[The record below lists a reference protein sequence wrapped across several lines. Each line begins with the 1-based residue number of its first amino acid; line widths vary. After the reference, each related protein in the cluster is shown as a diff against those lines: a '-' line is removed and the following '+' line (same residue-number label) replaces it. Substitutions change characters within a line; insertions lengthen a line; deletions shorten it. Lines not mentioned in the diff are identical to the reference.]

1 MRLHRIHVENFRSIH
16 ERTLTLPDC
25 GLVIA
30 EGLNE
35 VGKTSM
41 IEALDLLLDPKLKAT
56 SRAGRVAQTQ
66 PYGTDLPVVVEAEM
80 TVGGVRLIHSKQFLH
95 QPQARLEFV
104 SGRRAG
110 EVLTGEEA
118 TDAMAEIWRGTD
130 DTLWQALRLMQAGS
144 LEALSLRSST
154 ALTAA
159 LDRAIHDQAVRAQ
172 GGEGDDVAAPDS
184 ASGNGAER
192 DGAGLL
198 AAVRHE
204 YEQYWTPTGKPGKVL
219 KEAAAKTE
227 RLTAELQ
234 QATARLAEVDTV
246 VSDLEESQENLE
258 DQQKSLAALK
268 VSAARDA
275 AALADLEDLEHAVT
289 EATRAEQDARHLR
302 DAAVDELKDRR
313 AAVAELADARDAE
326 EDARAAARTALEAV
340 EAVESQFTEAD
351 QAWREADSA
360 RRKAKEA
367 WDAAR
372 RRASELRDQARLER
386 LNQTITTITAL
397 QAEIAEA
404 ENRIDTN
411 PATAAG
417 IKAARAA
424 EQKLTAAR
432 IRLETASP
440 RMTLSRLAEDAPE
453 LRVDGEP
460 ISGEGDDE
468 SRVVDRRTVVEVAEA
483 WRITV
488 VPAAD
493 VDDLAHQV
501 EAAERDLA
509 ALLDPMRVATVEE
522 ARDLLSRRRREEDAL
537 TALRQRVARELEDA
551 GAEAEG
557 SGGTGSGVGAGSS
570 VEAGNGAEAGSGAGS
585 VSLAD
590 LIAVRDRITASSA
603 LVRETTTEVTMTN
616 TETDAA
622 PGMTDGSE
630 ALQGA
635 DQSTETP
642 EQADQ
647 RADLLESAHE
657 DADLAETTARSARDT
672 VQERRSTAREAASAA
687 SSTLTSS
694 HDQVHR
700 LQDRLE
706 TAREQTSD
714 QALEDAA
721 RAAEEQ
727 HKDATSRVAAASRE
741 LESHSPDQVREA
753 AQASARRLARAGE
766 RLVASR
772 GRHAELTGQLRGLD
786 REGRQDRFDE
796 LSGLAHRSGI
806 ESAALTRRADAARL
820 LHDTLIR
827 HRDEEHRRYLEPFTR
842 EVERL
847 GRGVFGR
854 DMAVRVDDSLT
865 VTKRL
870 LNGAWLDW
878 DQLSTGAKEQLG
890 LVVRLATAQLVDPKD
905 GVPVILDDA
914 LVYSDRVRTSR
925 VLKEVATGSRNH
937 QVIVLTSAPERYD
950 GLDATRIP
958 FQ

>member
-56 SRAGRVAQTQ
+56 SKAGRVIQTQ

-159 LDRAIHDQAVRAQ
+159 LDRAVHDQ
-172 GGEGDDVAAPDS
+172 GGEGDDVAAPDG
-184 ASGNGAER
+184 ASENGADR

-198 AAVRHE
+198 AAVTHE

-219 KEAAAKTE
+219 KEAASEAEK
-227 RLTAELQ
+227 LTAELQ
-234 QATARLAEVDTV
+234 QAAARLADVDTV

-313 AAVAELADARDAE
+313 AAVAELAGARDAE
-326 EDARAAARTALEAV
+326 EDARAAARTAHEAV
-340 EAVESQFTEAD
+340 EAVESQFAEAD

-360 RRKAKEA
+360 RRKAKDA

-397 QAEIAEA
+397 QTEIAEA
-404 ENRIDTN
+404 ENRVDAN

-440 RMTLSRLAEDAPE
+440 RMTLTRLAEDAPE

-460 ISGEGDDE
+460 ISDEGEPIGGEGDDE
-468 SRVVDRRTVVEVAEA
+468 SRVVDRRTVVEIAEA

-509 ALLDPMRVATVEE
+509 ALLDPMGVATVEE

-537 TALRQRVARELEDA
+537 TALHQRVARELEDA
-551 GAEAEG
+551 GAEAER
-557 SGGTGSGVGAGSS
+557 SGGT
-570 VEAGNGAEAGSGAGS
+570 GSGAGS

-603 LVRETTTEVTMTN
+603 LVHERATTGSSTAD
-616 TETDAA
+616 TETDTA

-635 DQSTETP
+635 DRSTETP

-647 RADLLESAHE
+647 WADLLESAHE

-694 HDQVHR
+694 HDQVQR

-727 HKDATSRVAAASRE
+727 HKDAANRVTEASQD

-766 RLVASR
+766 RLAASR

-806 ESAALTRRADAARL
+806 ESAALTRRADAAQL

>member
-41 IEALDLLLDPKLKAT
+41 IEALDLLLDPRLKAT
-56 SRAGRVAQTQ
+56 SKAGRVTQTQ

-159 LDRAIHDQAVRAQ
+159 LDRAVRDQ
-172 GGEGDDVAAPDS
+172 GGEGDDVAAPDG
-184 ASGNGAER
+184 ASGNGADR

-198 AAVRHE
+198 AAVTHE

-219 KEAAAKTE
+219 KEAAAETE

-397 QAEIAEA
+397 QTEIAET
-404 ENRIDTN
+404 ENRVDAN

-440 RMTLSRLAEDAPE
+440 RMTLARLAEDAPE
-453 LRVDGEP
+453 LRVDGEA
-460 ISGEGDDE
+460 IGGEGDDE
-468 SRVVDRRTVVEVAEA
+468 SRVVDRRTVVEIAEA

-488 VPAAD
+488 IPAAD

-509 ALLDPMRVATVEE
+509 ALLDPMGVATVEE

-537 TALRQRVARELEDA
+537 MALRQRVARELEDA

-603 LVRETTTEVTMTN
+603 LVHERATTGSSTAD

-630 ALQGA
+630 ALQRA

-647 RADLLESAHE
+647 KADLLESAQE

-694 HDQVHR
+694 HDQVQR

-721 RAAEEQ
+721 RAAVEQ
-727 HKDATSRVAAASRE
+727 HKDATNRVTDASRE

-766 RLVASR
+766 RLATSR

>member
-1 MRLHRIHVENFRSIH
+1 
-16 ERTLTLPDC
+16 
-25 GLVIA
+25 
-30 EGLNE
+30 
-35 VGKTSM
+35 
-41 IEALDLLLDPKLKAT
+41 
-56 SRAGRVAQTQ
+56 
-66 PYGTDLPVVVEAEM
+66 
-80 TVGGVRLIHSKQFLH
+80 
-95 QPQARLEFV
+95 
-104 SGRRAG
+104 
-110 EVLTGEEA
+110 
-118 TDAMAEIWRGTD
+118 
-130 DTLWQALRLMQAGS
+130 
-144 LEALSLRSST
+144 
-154 ALTAA
+154 
-159 LDRAIHDQAVRAQ
+159 
-172 GGEGDDVAAPDS
+172 
-184 ASGNGAER
+184 
-192 DGAGLL
+192 
-198 AAVRHE
+198 
-204 YEQYWTPTGKPGKVL
+204 
-219 KEAAAKTE
+219 
-227 RLTAELQ
+227 
-234 QATARLAEVDTV
+234 EVDTV

-537 TALRQRVARELEDA
+537 TALHQRVARELEDA
-551 GAEAEG
+551 GAEAER
-557 SGGTGSGVGAGSS
+557 SGGT
-570 VEAGNGAEAGSGAGS
+570 GSGAGS

>member
-16 ERTLTLPDC
+16 ERTLTLPDS

-41 IEALDLLLDPKLKAT
+41 IEALDLLLDPRLKAT
-56 SRAGRVAQTQ
+56 SKAGRVTQTQ

-159 LDRAIHDQAVRAQ
+159 LDRAIHDQAVRDQ
-172 GGEGDDVAAPDS
+172 GGEGDDVAAPDG
-184 ASGNGAER
+184 ASGNGSDR

-234 QATARLAEVDTV
+234 QATARLTEVDTV

-258 DQQKSLAALK
+258 DQQRSLAALK
-268 VSAARDA
+268 VSAAQDA

-302 DAAVDELKDRR
+302 DAADDELKERK

-326 EDARAAARTALEAV
+326 EYARAAARTAHEAV

-351 QAWREADSA
+351 RVWREADSA

-367 WDAAR
+367 WYAAR

-397 QAEIAEA
+397 QTEIAEA
-404 ENRIDTN
+404 ENRVDAN
-411 PATAAG
+411 PATTAG

-440 RMTLSRLAEDAPE
+440 RMTLTRLAEDAPE

-460 ISGEGDDE
+460 IGDEGDEGDEGDDE
-468 SRVVDRRTVVEVAEA
+468 SRVVDRRTVVEIAAA

-509 ALLDPMRVATVEE
+509 ALLDPMGVATVEE
-522 ARDLLSRRRREEDAL
+522 ARDLLSRLRREEDAL
-537 TALRQRVARELEDA
+537 TALHQRVARELEDA
-551 GAEAEG
+551 GAEAER
-557 SGGTGSGVGAGSS
+557 SGGTGSGIGAGSS
-570 VEAGNGAEAGSGAGS
+570 VGDGSGAGAGAGVGS

-603 LVRETTTEVTMTN
+603 LVHERNTTGSN
-616 TETDAA
+616 TAN
-622 PGMTDGSE
+622 
-630 ALQGA
+630 
-635 DQSTETP
+635 TETP

-647 RADLLESAHE
+647 TADRLESAHE
-657 DADLAETTARSARDT
+657 DADLAEATARSARDT

-694 HDQVHR
+694 HDQVQR

-706 TAREQTSD
+706 AAREQTSD

-727 HKDATSRVAAASRE
+727 HKDAMSKVTTASQE
-741 LESHSPDQVREA
+741 LDSHSPDQVMEA

-766 RLVASR
+766 RLATSR